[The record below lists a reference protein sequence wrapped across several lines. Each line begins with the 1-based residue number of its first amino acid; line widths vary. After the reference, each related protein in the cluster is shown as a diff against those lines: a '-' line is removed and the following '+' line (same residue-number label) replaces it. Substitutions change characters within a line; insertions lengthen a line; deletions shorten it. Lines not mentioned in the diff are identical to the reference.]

1 VANVSSVREIDR
13 STVDRFRDDLH
24 ETIDECDTPIVRI
37 DLGDVSFMDSAG
49 YHALI
54 DANEYTIRHG
64 HTMSIQNLAP
74 QCAKLIGICDRDN
87 ELHIEVCVSA

>member
-1 VANVSSVREIDR
+1 VASVSSAREIDR
-13 STVDRFRDDLH
+13 STVDRFRDDFY

-37 DLGDVSFMDSAG
+37 DLGAVSFMDSAG

-54 DANEYTIRHG
+54 DANEYAIRHG
-64 HTMSIQNLAP
+64 HTMWIQNLAP